1 MSFVVDNRDAPALP
15 GKEWRYEMR
24 RECQEIIPGLLL
36 GPFQVSKD
44 LQTLLSLGVTH
55 ILCIRDPKEAFLVKP
70 RFPDRFQYM
79 VLNVVDNDDQ
89 NLIGMFNEPKQ
100 FIYDGI
106 NNGGTVLVHC
116 NGGISL
122 SPTFVILFIM
132 QHNSMSYTEA
142 LHYVQNKRYCIS
154 PNTGFMAQLKEFE
167 PIYKAQK
174 AVLAFPQRTERPES
188 NRRKRD
194 DDEEEQEEWDSRKP
208 RGPVEVITVVHVP
221 APPVVSD
228 DQMDV
233 CG

>member
-1 MSFVVDNRDAPALP
+1 MSYVAQQDMPALP

-44 LQTLLSLGVTH
+44 LDTLLSLGVTH
-55 ILCIRDPKEAFLVKP
+55 ILCIRDPKEAFLVKE
-70 RFPDRFQYM
+70 RFPERFRYL
-79 VLNVVDNDDQ
+79 VLNVVDNDEQ
-89 NLIGMFNEPKQ
+89 NLISLFNGPKQ
-100 FIYDGI
+100 FIYDAI
-106 NNGGTVLVHC
+106 NSGGTVLVHC

-154 PNTGFMAQLKEFE
+154 PNTGFMAQLKEYE
-167 PIYKAQK
+167 PIYRAQK
-174 AVLAFPQRTERPES
+174 AILAMPARPERTMS

-194 DDEEEQEEWDSRKP
+194 EDEDDETEWNSRRPHGPMDKQEDE
-208 RGPVEVITVVHVP
+208 
-221 APPVVSD
+221 
-228 DQMDV
+228 DQAMDV
-233 CG
+233 GA

>member
-1 MSFVVDNRDAPALP
+1 MSYVAQQDMPALP

-44 LQTLLSLGVTH
+44 LDTLLSLGVTH
-55 ILCIRDPKEAFLVKP
+55 ILCIRDPKEAFLVKE
-70 RFPDRFQYM
+70 RFPDRFHYM
-79 VLNVVDNDDQ
+79 VLDVVDNDEQ
-89 NLIGMFNEPKQ
+89 NLISLFNGPKQ
-100 FIYDGI
+100 FIYDAI
-106 NNGGTVLVHC
+106 NNGGTALVHC

-154 PNTGFMAQLKEFE
+154 PNTGFMAQLKEYE
-167 PIYKAQK
+167 PIYRAQK
-174 AVLAFPQRTERPES
+174 AILAMPPQAGRTMS

-194 DDEEEQEEWDSRKP
+194 EDEDDETEWNSRRPHGPMDKP
-208 RGPVEVITVVHVP
+208 ED
-221 APPVVSD
+221 D
-228 DQMDV
+228 DQTMDV
-233 CG
+233 AA